1 MPKILAR
8 KSATNAGELFIY
20 DDIGS
25 SFFSEGVTAESVVE
39 KVKSLGAID
48 TLNVRIN
55 SQGGEVFEG
64 LSIYNYL
71 VQHPARVTVD
81 IDGAA
86 LSIASI
92 IAMAGDEVR
101 IAKNAMMMIHEPHTG
116 VRGSAKEMRAMADR
130 LDKVHDS
137 LALTYS
143 DRRKIDIDT
152 VSRAMAQETW
162 YTAAEAAQF
171 GLVDVVTSSVE
182 VVANLDET
190 RFLNAPAWALNRAHA
205 GGSRSMFFAKTLNL

>member
-8 KSATNAGELFIY
+8 KSSQTTGELFIY
-20 DDIGS
+20 DDIGA

-39 KVKSLGAID
+39 KVKALGPVD

-64 LSIYNYL
+64 LTIFNYL
-71 VQHPARVTVD
+71 AQHPARKIVD

-92 IAMAGDEVR
+92 IAMAGDEIR

-116 VRGSAKEMRAMADR
+116 IHGDARKLRAMAER
-130 LDKVHDS
+130 LDKVHES
-137 LALTYS
+137 LAVTYS
-143 DRRKIDIDT
+143 GKRGINIDD
-152 VSRAMAQETW
+152 VSRAMAKETW
-162 YTAAEAAQF
+162 FTAAEASDF
-171 GLVDVVTSSVE
+171 GLVDAVTQSVDI
-182 VVANLDET
+182 VANVDPS
-190 RFLNAPAWALNRAHA
+190 RFMNAPAWVSGRINA
-205 GGSRSMFFAKTLNL
+205 GGSRSMFYAKTLNL

>member
-8 KSATNAGELFIY
+8 KSATNIGELFIY
-20 DDIGS
+20 DDIGA

-39 KVKSLGAID
+39 KIKALGPLDEI
-48 TLNVRIN
+48 NVRIN

-64 LSIYNYL
+64 LTIYNYL
-71 VQHPARVTVD
+71 RQHQARVTVD

-86 LSIASI
+86 LSIASV
-92 IAMAGDEVR
+92 IAMAGDTIR

-143 DRRKIDIDT
+143 DRRNIDIDAI
-152 VSRAMAQETW
+152 SRAMAKETW

-171 GLVDVVTSSVE
+171 GLVDEVTSSVE
-182 VVANLDET
+182 VVANVDAT
-190 RFLNAPAWALNRAHA
+190 RFLNTPAWAVNRAHA
-205 GGSRSMFFAKTLNL
+205 GGSRSMFMAKTLNL